1 MVNKVFGFFSVRLHH
16 LLQQILLVVFKIFTH
31 INLYKINVFCCC
43 WNRHSSPSS
52 SSSSSS
58 YHFSQVVNK
67 LENTSFGYWDN
78 DLMIA
83 VAPSE
88 LEDQVLDA
96 DASGNKLRVDALLL
110 GAIKNLKLNKAKP
123 DAILYMNLIYLAK
136 SKPELFLSSRIVE
149 VSLLQ
154 AKKALLF
161 KPWCQNA

>member
-1 MVNKVFGFFSVRLHH
+1 
-16 LLQQILLVVFKIFTH
+16 
-31 INLYKINVFCCC
+31 
-43 WNRHSSPSS
+43 
-52 SSSSSS
+52 
-58 YHFSQVVNK
+58 
-67 LENTSFGYWDN
+67 
-78 DLMIA
+78 MIA

-154 AKKALLF
+154 AKKTFKLF
-161 KPWCQNA
+161 KPWLYGIDHEKNLFNNQDLSFFWCWLFPCFSQCLCYSADWAVLLREIKCWSLWVIKE